1 MKIQEVILRAM
12 SGDYSWVQAGE
23 IIGLSPRSM
32 RRWRRRYELRG
43 YDGLLD
49 RRRGTPSPRKAPFEE
64 VQRVLRLYRQK
75 YHGFNVRHFHQIA
88 RREHGVRLSYSFVK
102 KALQGA
108 GLVKKRRAEGVLRRD
123 AASRRE
129 PPCVAGSVP
138 EAEAD
143 ADLRAG

>member
-23 IIGLSPRSM
+23 IIGLS
-32 RRWRRRYELRG
+32 RRRYELRG

-108 GLVKKRRAEGVLRRD
+108 GLVKKRRGAEGVLRRD